1 MSAPTDVNGKSA
13 ARAGLW
19 STLDLGFRQGVQF
32 VASVILARL
41 LLPADFGLIALV
53 VFFSSF
59 SVVFVQGGLPEALI
73 QRRVITPEEQSS
85 VFWWN
90 VAGSVVFAAALVAA
104 GPFLGRF
111 YHAPALPGLMTL
123 AAGMTICAA
132 LGGVHTALLVRELR
146 FDLIAKAGVCSSL
159 ASAGAAV
166 TAAWLGAG
174 IWALGIQMATAAA
187 VYTIAIWSISSW
199 RPTFHFSL
207 ATIRHLLSFGGWLSL
222 STALETLYTQ
232 GFALLVGKLYG
243 LSELGLYN
251 RAAGTQ
257 QLPANVFSAVIARV
271 AFPLLSMRSEDPAAM
286 RAGIRKANGM
296 AMLVNVPVMI
306 GFVLLPDLVIEVLFG
321 AKWLPAA
328 PILAILAWSGVV
340 FPLHVINLQVLLA
353 QGRTRTYF
361 RVEITKKL
369 IGLSAVLVG
378 SYFGIFGL
386 AIAQLTASATA
397 LFINTVPTKRS
408 VGYGLFAQ
416 LQDLAG
422 VLVAAAAMAG
432 VVIGLRGMLALPA
445 VPQLAVLAGAGAFT
459 YGLVG
464 LAVPN
469 RSFKEAW
476 KIGRSLIGQSQ
487 QRPTGSTVP

>member
-1 MSAPTDVNGKSA
+1 
-13 ARAGLW
+13 
-19 STLDLGFRQGVQF
+19 
-32 VASVILARL
+32 
-41 LLPADFGLIALV
+41 
-53 VFFSSF
+53 
-59 SVVFVQGGLPEALI
+59 
-73 QRRVITPEEQSS
+73 
-85 VFWWN
+85 
-90 VAGSVVFAAALVAA
+90 
-104 GPFLGRF
+104 
-111 YHAPALPGLMTL
+111 
-123 AAGMTICAA
+123 
-132 LGGVHTALLVRELR
+132 
-146 FDLIAKAGVCSSL
+146 
-159 ASAGAAV
+159 
-166 TAAWLGAG
+166 
-174 IWALGIQMATAAA
+174 
-187 VYTIAIWSISSW
+187 
-199 RPTFHFSL
+199 
-207 ATIRHLLSFGGWLSL
+207 
-222 STALETLYTQ
+222 
-232 GFALLVGKLYG
+232 
-243 LSELGLYN
+243 
-251 RAAGTQ
+251 
-257 QLPANVFSAVIARV
+257 
-271 AFPLLSMRSEDPAAM
+271 M